1 MNLLS
6 SLGVLDFVEI
16 ITTIILIYVAHF
28 YYKYLTRVN
37 PNPLLGAIPLPLVGD
52 LLGIIYQANVI
63 EDVEKYIELLLNGFD
78 DFIFALTF
86 SPFVKYIIMKK
97 RNQIMINNIKM
108 VEKIT
113 GNIIN
118 HRREEIEK
126 LLLKKN

>member
-63 EDVEKYIELLLNGFD
+63 KDVEKYIELLLNGFD

-86 SPFVKYIIMKK
+86 SPFVK
-97 RNQIMINNIKM
+97 
-108 VEKIT
+108 
-113 GNIIN
+113 
-118 HRREEIEK
+118 
-126 LLLKKN
+126 